1 MRPLQFLP
9 CMGRAQNWRMAGP
22 TPDIF
27 CAVARNF
34 FVSAQ
39 SYSLAGLGDAGVLR

>member
-1 MRPLQFLP
+1 MPDDLDAPVVAGINYKSCHAWVVRKI
-9 CMGRAQNWRMAGP
+9 GGSGP

-27 CAVARNF
+27 CAVARNI

-39 SYSLAGLGDAGVLR
+39 S